1 VTGMG
6 AYNILGAD
14 LSGYTVLLAD
24 DIELNLVMLRKMLS
38 RYNFNVVTASNGQ
51 EVLEKIVESKP
62 SLLLMDLMMPVL
74 NGYEVIGKV
83 RENPEYSSMRIVV
96 MSALNTNDS
105 VERSLSLGA
114 NDFIAKPILMGRLYD
129 VVSRQFEAVL
139 AMGDGADGSM

>member
-1 VTGMG
+1 MG
-6 AYNILGAD
+6 AYNILDAD
-14 LSGYTVLLAD
+14 LSAYTVLLAD

-105 VERSLSLGA
+105 VDRSLSLGA

-129 VVSRQFEAVL
+129 AVSRQFEAVL
-139 AMGDGADGSM
+139 AMGDGSDGSI

>member
-1 VTGMG
+1 MTGMG

>member
-1 VTGMG
+1 MG